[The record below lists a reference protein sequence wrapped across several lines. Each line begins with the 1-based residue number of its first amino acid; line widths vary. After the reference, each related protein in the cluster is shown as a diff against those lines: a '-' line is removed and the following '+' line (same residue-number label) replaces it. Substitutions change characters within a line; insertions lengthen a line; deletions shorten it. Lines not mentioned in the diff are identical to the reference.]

1 MVLYSVVFVCGGA
14 LMGLELLAARVLAPV
29 MGNSI
34 FVWGSIIASFMIAL
48 SLGYWLG
55 GRIADRYGAARSL
68 GVVIGAAGLAT
79 ALCPLA
85 ARATLAWA
93 AELGTR
99 TGPLIATTIIFF
111 VPALMI
117 AMVTPMGIRLVA
129 SAGLAHIGRSAGTLS
144 AISTAGSIVG
154 TLGTTFWLI
163 PLLQVE
169 PLIVGIGALLT
180 ATALASMGIRTE
192 AEPGHA
198 PHELGLKSTAAVV
211 LLVIAGFAA
220 STGVYLHVRAPATVN
235 ELGEQILY
243 SADTQYHRIT
253 VTEKDGVRSLRFDKS
268 WQSAISLEDGYT
280 SVIRYPDY
288 LHTALAVNP
297 DAERVLILGLGGG
310 ATTKRMWRDYPD
322 MRIDS
327 VEIDPVVVDVAK
339 RYFGLPEDERL
350 NVVVED
356 ARRYVQRTDETYDIV
371 IVDAYYA
378 DSLPFHLTTAEF
390 FTEISRVLRPGGV
403 VAYNIIS
410 AVEGEES
417 ELFRSMYRTAGGVWD
432 NLWVFPLFLGQ
443 DGDPQARRNIIMLAT
458 DGDVSETELRARLES
473 RLDDRVS
480 VPGFAQM
487 GDDLYTKLIP
497 VADVP
502 ELSDAFAP
510 VDSLIKVQ

>member
-1 MVLYSVVFVCGGA
+1 MVLYSVVFACGAA

-79 ALCPLA
+79 ALSPLA

-93 AELGTR
+93 AELGAR

-111 VPALMI
+111 VPALLI
-117 AMVTPMGIRLVA
+117 AMVTPMGIRLA
-129 SAGLAHIGRSAGTLS
+129 SSAGLAHIGRSAGTLS
-144 AISTAGSIVG
+144 AVSTAGSIVG
-154 TLGTTFWLI
+154 TLGTTFWLV

-169 PLIVGIGALLT
+169 PLIVGFGAALT
-180 ATALASMGIRTE
+180 ATALVSLSIRAE

-198 PHELGLKSTAAVV
+198 PRELGLKSTAVV
-211 LLVIAGFAA
+211 VALVIAGAIA
-220 STGVYLHVRAPATVN
+220 STGVYLHVRTPATVN
-235 ELGEQILY
+235 ELGEQILF

-280 SVIRYPDY
+280 SIIRYPDY
-288 LHTALAVNP
+288 LHTALAVKP
-297 DAERVLILGLGGG
+297 DAERVLVLGLGGG
-310 ATTKRMWRDYPD
+310 AVTKRMWRDYPKLT
-322 MRIDS
+322 IDS
-327 VEIDPVVVDVAK
+327 VEIDPVVVDVAT

-350 NVVVED
+350 DVIVND
-356 ARRYVQRTDETYDIV
+356 ARRYVQTTDETYDIV

-378 DSLPFHLTTAEF
+378 DSLPFHLTTREF
-390 FTEISRVLRPGGV
+390 FTEISQILRPGGV

-410 AVEGEES
+410 AVEGESS
-417 ELFRSMYRTAGGVWD
+417 ELFRSMYRTANGVWD
-432 NLWVFPLFLGQ
+432 RLWVFPLFLGERE
-443 DGDPQARRNIIMLAT
+443 DPEARRNIIMLAT
-458 DGDVSETELRARLES
+458 DADVSEARLRARLES
-473 RLDDRVS
+473 RIDGRVS

-487 GDDLYTKLIP
+487 GDDLYTKLVP

>member
-1 MVLYSVVFVCGGA
+1 
-14 LMGLELLAARVLAPV
+14 MGLELLAARVLAPV

-68 GVVIGAAGLAT
+68 GVVIGAAGVAT

-85 ARATLAWA
+85 ARATLSWA

-99 TGPLIATTIIFF
+99 TGPLIATTLIFF
-111 VPALMI
+111 VPALLL

-129 SAGLAHIGRSAGTLS
+129 STGLSHIGRSAGTLS
-144 AISTAGSIVG
+144 AVSTAGSIVG

-169 PLIVGIGALLT
+169 PLIVSFGAVLT
-180 ATALASMGIRTE
+180 MTALVSMGIRAE

-198 PHELGLKSTAAVV
+198 PHELGLRSTVAVV

-220 STGVYLHVRAPATVN
+220 STGVYLHVRTPATEN
-235 ELGEQILY
+235 EYGEQILY

-253 VTEKDGVRSLRFDKS
+253 VTEKDGVRSLRFDTS
-268 WQSAISLEDGYT
+268 WQSAISLADGYT
-280 SVIRYPDY
+280 SIIRYPDY
-288 LHTALAVNP
+288 LHTALAANP
-297 DAERVLILGLGGG
+297 DAERVLVLGLGGG
-310 ATTKRMWRDYPD
+310 AVTKRMWRDYPK

-350 NVVVED
+350 RVFVED
-356 ARRYVQRTDETYDIV
+356 ARRYVQRTDETYDVV

-378 DSLPFHLTTAEF
+378 DALPFHLTTREF
-390 FTEISRVLRPGGV
+390 FTEISQVLRPGGV

-410 AVEGEES
+410 AVEGEDS

-432 NLWVFPLFLGQ
+432 ELWVFPLFLGL

-458 DGDVSETELRARLES
+458 DADVSETELRARLGS
-473 RLDDRVS
+473 RLDGRVS
-480 VPGFAQM
+480 VPGFDEM
-487 GDDLYTKLIP
+487 GDDLYTKLVP